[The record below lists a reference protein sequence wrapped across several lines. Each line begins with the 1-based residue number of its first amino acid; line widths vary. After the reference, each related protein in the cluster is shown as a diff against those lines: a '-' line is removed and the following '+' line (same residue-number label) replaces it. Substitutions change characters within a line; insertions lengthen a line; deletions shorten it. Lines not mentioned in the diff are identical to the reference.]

1 MDRDQLQEV
10 CEERSSHWWEHIVS
24 SCFTP
29 HDWLQ
34 NFHMSKDT
42 FTYLC
47 DQLRSSISKSDTTMR
62 KAISTEQRVA
72 ITLWFLST
80 GSDYRTIGH
89 LFGVSKSAVCVVMK
103 EVCTAIVER
112 LLPKY
117 IDTNRCYPMRE
128 C

>member
-1 MDRDQLQEV
+1 
-10 CEERSSHWWEHIVS
+10 
-24 SCFTP
+24 
-29 HDWLQ
+29 
-34 NFHMSKDT
+34 
-42 FTYLC
+42 
-47 DQLRSSISKSDTTMR
+47 MR